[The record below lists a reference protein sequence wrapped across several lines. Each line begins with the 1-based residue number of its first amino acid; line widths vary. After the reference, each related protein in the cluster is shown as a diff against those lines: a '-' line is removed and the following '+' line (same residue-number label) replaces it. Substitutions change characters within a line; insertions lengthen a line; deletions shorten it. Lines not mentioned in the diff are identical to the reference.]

1 MIFYISPGFFG
12 NNLTAFPQ
20 EEESENVDI
29 EYPSTEITREEY
41 ILPGKPPKQKPK
53 PSVKKARQVP
63 IQDTLDFLDEF
74 AALQEEL
81 MGKYKVENKS
91 LNV

>member
-41 ILPGKPPKQKPK
+41 ILPGKPPKQKPPK
-53 PSVKKARQVP
+53 PIVKKARQVP

-74 AALQEEL
+74 AALQKEL
-81 MGKYKVENKS
+81 MGKN
-91 LNV
+91 NVSY